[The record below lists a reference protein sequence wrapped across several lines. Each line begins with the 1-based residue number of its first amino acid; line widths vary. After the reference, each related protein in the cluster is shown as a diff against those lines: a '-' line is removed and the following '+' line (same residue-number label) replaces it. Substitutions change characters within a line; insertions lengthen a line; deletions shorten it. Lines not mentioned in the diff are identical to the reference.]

1 MIGAIL
7 GYKGNQAAAKQAQAV
22 GEFNA
27 RIAENEAKILQTK
40 KTSEDAN
47 LRKASERTIATQRV
61 ATAAS
66 GIEMSGSA
74 LEALKDSYMNTQMD
88 ALNLAFRWKHQGR
101 TDFRY
106 EYQRTIESLAKSYD
120 CKNIIITA
128 DLGSSSY
135 RKEINPE
142 YKQNRKEKFAEQSE
156 AEKMAFEEF
165 ILYFTRI

>member
-88 ALNLAFRWKHQGR
+88 ALNLA
-101 TDFRY
+101 Y
-106 EYQRTIESLAKSYD
+106 ASEIEQTAK
-120 CKNIIITA
+120 A
-128 DLGSSSY
+128 
-135 RKEINPE
+135 
-142 YKQNRKEKFAEQSE
+142 SE
-156 AEKMAFEEF
+156 AALARAEGKAKATAYKTASYQSLLEGAEKAATYMS
-165 ILYFTRI
+165 